1 MSYDLAFWEGARPTT
16 DDEALRL
23 FEELFDELED
33 LDEDIPPTPTI
44 EALVRELEARW
55 PIDHP
60 DAPWASFPLADD
72 AQGSALYV
80 NLVCPSRTQ
89 WWRKCHASQPA
100 TMSSAS
106 TRSSSHC
113 SDRVSSEPVAT
124 PSLARVVCG
133 GRTQGERALRRPI
146 TSAHVVLASW
156 AASGC

>member
-44 EALVRELEARW
+44 EALVDELEARW

-60 DAPWASFPLADD
+60 DAPWASFPLAGE

-80 NLVCPSRTQ
+80 NLVLSVSDAVVAEVSRI
-89 WWRKCHASQPA
+89 A
-100 TMSSAS
+100 
-106 TRSSSHC
+106 
-113 SDRVSSEPVAT
+113 
-124 PSLARVVCG
+124 ARHGVVCFDP
-133 GRTQGERALRRPI
+133 QLESL
-146 TSAHVVLASW
+146 L
-156 AASGC
+156 